1 MLKVWPARPPSTPAG
16 ARVEGREMALL
27 PPTGLVLVGDLAGA
41 SPERTKWSAK
51 LRTSPARLQALASTR

>member
-27 PPTGLVLVGDLAGA
+27 ARALPSLPLD
-41 SPERTKWSAK
+41 RTI
-51 LRTSPARLQALASTR
+51 R